1 MKLTNQLDDQQR
13 LTRMVWLALTA
24 VLILIA
30 SFGGYYYFDRYVH
43 DGDPSPIAQSTALL
57 ETTVRQNPDDIEVR
71 VALAQNYMQSGR
83 YQEAIEQAEQ
93 ILEAFPDHHSA
104 LFVLGLAYAKAGQVD
119 DSIEPLARL
128 VVLRR
133 QSPMAQTDNMLET
146 TLFFLGQSYLEVGRN
161 DYAIDAFTEA
171 LTINHTDADALYLLG
186 TAYAQN
192 GQTEMA
198 LAQYQNAVRF
208 VPDFAEAYQGMADC
222 YQQLNQPNHL
232 LYAEGMVAYANH
244 DFAAARQHLESAMS
258 SLPDFVPALLGLG
271 LTYEQLGQL
280 DLAQSLLERA
290 VALEPDNFLATHALG
305 RVQHLLAENG

>member
-1 MKLTNQLDDQQR
+1 MKLTNQLDEQQR

-24 VLILIA
+24 VLLLAA

-43 DGDPSPIAQSTALL
+43 VNDHSPIVQSTALL
-57 ETTVRQNPDDIEVR
+57 ETTVRQNPDDVEAR
-71 VALAQNYMQSGR
+71 VTLAQNYMQSGR
-83 YQEAIEQAEQ
+83 YPDAIEQAGQ
-93 ILEAFPDHHSA
+93 VLDAFPDHHGA
-104 LFVLGLAYAKAGQVD
+104 LFVQGLAYAKAGQPD

-133 QSPMAQTDNMLET
+133 QSPMAQTDNTLET
-146 TLFFLGQSYLEVGRN
+146 ALFFLGQSYLEVGRN

-171 LTINHTDADALYLLG
+171 LTINRTDADALYLLG
-186 TAYAQN
+186 VAYSQN
-192 GQTEMA
+192 DQMALA

-222 YQQLNQPNHL
+222 YHQLNQPDHL

-244 DFAAARQHLESAMS
+244 NFEAARQYLESATGN
-258 SLPDFVPALLGLG
+258 LPDFVPALLGLG

-280 DLAQSLLERA
+280 DAAQTFLQRA

-305 RVQHLLAENG
+305 REQHLLTENG